1 MVQGGLGTFRPRPRS
16 SYRMDKSEPRIE
28 IHLRCPATN
37 EEFVFEAPRNSK
49 WLAQHWTKKTKI
61 RCRACG
67 CAHAYAFKGPFITEV
82 LASEQR
88 LSDVAA
94 RV

>member
-1 MVQGGLGTFRPRPRS
+1 
-16 SYRMDKSEPRIE
+16 MDRSEPRID
-28 IHLRCPATN
+28 IHLRCPVTN
-37 EEFVFEAPRNSK
+37 DEFVYQAPRNSS
-49 WLAQHWTKKTKI
+49 WLAQHWTTKTKV

-67 CAHAYAFKGPFITEV
+67 SAHAYAFKGPFIEEV
-82 LASEQR
+82 LASDER